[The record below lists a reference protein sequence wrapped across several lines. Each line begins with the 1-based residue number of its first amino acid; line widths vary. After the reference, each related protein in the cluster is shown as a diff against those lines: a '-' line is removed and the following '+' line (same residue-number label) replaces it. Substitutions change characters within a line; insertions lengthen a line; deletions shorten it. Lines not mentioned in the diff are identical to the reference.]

1 MKLLKT
7 IRADRSDTFIFEKA
21 AEAGEWAI
29 SGAFVFAHRDP
40 TALMGKA
47 RAAFRGGFLGIES
60 FGWSTLARIVE
71 ASESDRALALERLAG
86 QLVQHFGAP
95 DLSTAR
101 IAAEVEIAFAA
112 SLCEHPPGM
121 LIAVSRRCE
130 NGLTYEVFR
139 TLQANARWQQAP
151 VFAFVK
157 VPDDADVPGE
167 AIDLAA
173 LANAERS

>member
-1 MKLLKT
+1 
-7 IRADRSDTFIFEKA
+7 
-21 AEAGEWAI
+21 
-29 SGAFVFAHRDP
+29 
-40 TALMGKA
+40 
-47 RAAFRGGFLGIES
+47 
-60 FGWSTLARIVE
+60 VE

-101 IAAEVEIAFAA
+101 IAAEEEIAFAA

-130 NGLTYEVFR
+130 NGLTYEAFR